1 MALAGHQKGGPAKIA
16 VLSSAL
22 MGTISGSTSANVATT
37 GAFTIPLMKRIG
49 YKAHYAAAVEAAA
62 STGGQIMPPVMGAA
76 AFIIADALG
85 VKYINVLIA
94 ALVPALLY
102 FWGVWC
108 CLSLEAHKL
117 GLEGLPKNELPKLK
131 TVLLASGY
139 KAIPLLVIIY
149 ILVKGYNPLYAGVWG
164 IITATMSSFVKKEER
179 LNLRELVRTLESG
192 TKTALPVAVACTI
205 VGVVIGM
212 MGATGVALK
221 IGDAVLMLTQGNLF
235 LTLLITMVISLL
247 LGMGM
252 PTTASY
258 VMASAVAAPALVL
271 LGTKALDAHL
281 FVFYFAVLSTLTP
294 PVCVGAYTAAGLAG
308 ANLNRTAVAAIK
320 LALAGFIIPYI
331 FIYSPDLLLTNVE
344 NWGRFALAF
353 ATAAI
358 GVFGLSLASEG
369 YYRGHLSMLFRFVA
383 LSGAVALI
391 YPGVTSDVVGFALLG
406 AVIVYQFVRSASST
420 AASGTKNEQVEPAH
434 TMKEDQ

>member
-1 MALAGHQKGGPAKIA
+1 
-16 VLSSAL
+16 
-22 MGTISGSTSANVATT
+22 
-37 GAFTIPLMKRIG
+37 
-49 YKAHYAAAVEAAA
+49 
-62 STGGQIMPPVMGAA
+62 
-76 AFIIADALG
+76 
-85 VKYINVLIA
+85 
-94 ALVPALLY
+94 
-102 FWGVWC
+102 
-108 CLSLEAHKL
+108 
-117 GLEGLPKNELPKLK
+117 
-131 TVLLASGY
+131 
-139 KAIPLLVIIY
+139 
-149 ILVKGYNPLYAGVWG
+149 
-164 IITATMSSFVKKEER
+164 MSSFVKKEER

-192 TKTALPVAVACTI
+192 TKTALPVAIACTI

-221 IGDAVLMLTQGNLF
+221 IGDAVLMLTQGDLF

-344 NWGRFALAF
+344 NWGRFIFTF
-353 ATAAI
+353 ATAVI
-358 GVFGLSLASEG
+358 GVFGLSLVSEG
-369 YYRGHLSMLFRFVA
+369 YYRGHLNMLFRFVA
-383 LSGAVALI
+383 LCGAVALI
-391 YPGVTSDVVGFALLG
+391 YPGVTSDLIGFALLG

-420 AASGTKNEQVEPAH
+420 AASGTKSGQVEPAH